1 MHKPNVLFITAPIRS
16 HIIPSLYIANLL
28 SDSYNITYVV
38 ENDILEKLVGSQG
51 FKAVK
56 YETLKENVLQ
66 NSDRTF
72 LGFVRDELETK
83 GFKNHRKVLQKL
95 IEDLTPSIIVVDIFK
110 GYDFYYLHHYLS
122 KVKVFF
128 FNPMVSTYRVE
139 GFLTVAGK
147 NWIKEEKTKINAFE
161 QPKHYFLSKLNA
173 YKEKKILKTCK
184 NGFKESI
191 SNKSTFATLFE
202 NQIEFVLAPLEFEYS
217 PEVRRNN
224 QIYLGSCTSKKR
236 VDTELDNSFDL
247 RFAQIVEKRQQG
259 EKIIYCSF
267 GTFYAG
273 SNVPVINFFR
283 NLLDA
288 VAEIPNIQVVC
299 SVNDIVIQTL
309 EYQRTIPTNIH
320 LFSRTPQ
327 LKVLENTDIFITH
340 GGFGSIKESIDY
352 CVPMIVYPL
361 DLNYDQYGNSLKV
374 AHHKIGIAGTF
385 KSEQPNNLRENIL
398 TILTDDIYKD
408 NIRKMNRAISRNYAF
423 NKQREFIHQLIVN

>member
-1 MHKPNVLFITAPIRS
+1 MSKTEVLFITAAIRS

-28 SDSYNITYVV
+28 SDNCNITYAV
-38 ENDILEKLVGSQG
+38 ENDILEQLVESQG
-51 FKAVK
+51 FNAVR
-56 YETLKENVLQ
+56 YDNHQENLETNT
-66 NSDRTF
+66 NRTF
-72 LGFVRDELETK
+72 LGFVRDELTAK
-83 GFKNHRKVLQKL
+83 NFKNRKILLQKL
-95 IEDLTPSIIVVDIFK
+95 IEDLTPSVIVIDIFRS
-110 GYDFYYLHHYLS
+110 YDFYYLHHYQS
-122 KVKVFF
+122 KIKIFF

-147 NWIKEEKTKINAFE
+147 SWIKEEETKINAFK
-161 QPKHYFLSKLNA
+161 QPKHYFFSKLKA
-173 YKEKKILKTCK
+173 YNEKKILKTCK
-184 NGFKESI
+184 KGFKELI
-191 SNKSTFATLFE
+191 SSKSTFATLFE
-202 NQIEFVLAPLEFEYS
+202 NQLEFVLAPLEFEYS
-217 PEVRRNN
+217 PEVKRDN
-224 QIYLGSCTSKKR
+224 QIYWGYCTSKKR
-236 VDTELDNSFDL
+236 VDTELDDNFDL
-247 RFAQIVEKRQQG
+247 KFAQIVEKRQEG
-259 EKIIYCSF
+259 KKIIYCSF

-309 EYQRTIPTNIH
+309 EYQRTIPANIH

-385 KSEQPNNLRENIL
+385 KSEQPNNLKENIITML
-398 TILTDDIYKD
+398 SDDSYKD
-408 NIRKMNRAISRNYAF
+408 NITKMNEAISQNYAF
-423 NKQREFIHQLIVN
+423 YKQKEVIQQLIAN